1 MERYHEE
8 AESKS
13 VWIATG
19 SWESEASGVNGD
31 GERESDGAVDDEDIG
46 KRGEEMA
53 DDAPNAIQATT
64 FRSHAAFFAPG
75 PRFPVLAPTRAL
87 PGVHSIART
96 PLELRCNSSILPSRL
111 SEPEL
116 RGLVKTLN
124 RNPSTGSS

>member
-46 KRGEEMA
+46 EERGRDGRRRSQRNSRE
-53 DDAPNAIQATT
+53 DDFDPTQPSSGQDPDSL
-64 FRSHAAFFAPG
+64 FWHQPWHSSRSMSP
-75 PRFPVLAPTRAL
+75 
-87 PGVHSIART
+87 
-96 PLELRCNSSILPSRL
+96 
-111 SEPEL
+111 PEL
-116 RGLVKTLN
+116 RF
-124 RNPSTGSS
+124 SSAVI